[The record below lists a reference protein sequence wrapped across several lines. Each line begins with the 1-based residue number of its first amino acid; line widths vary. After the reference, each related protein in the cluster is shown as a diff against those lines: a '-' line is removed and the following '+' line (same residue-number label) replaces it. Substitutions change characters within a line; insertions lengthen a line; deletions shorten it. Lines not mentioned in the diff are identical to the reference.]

1 MIRHHFCRSNIKT
14 FFVLHTGNPIK
25 KKMTHWI
32 NLEKLDKVHGA
43 KNKRCSLLD
52 HRDMARAAAQSK
64 ERGESAP
71 SNHRRRQRNTFC
83 DGKASQDPPEEY
95 KRKSSNGTA
104 SSGGSSSRPPR
115 RQRNT
120 VIGKCPPTYERS
132 SSSSDLTLEQVMQ
145 RWSHQ
150 PSDYKRYH
158 SLQHLLVTVPDTFP
172 PTNSKVGSHEYF
184 AKWKTLDSGAFDD
197 VSDDELNELLK
208 RAVRKAKF
216 FLHPDKLPKDLTDNQ
231 TLLFKTIWDVLQ
243 DREAAMLG

>member
-1 MIRHHFCRSNIKT
+1 
-14 FFVLHTGNPIK
+14 
-25 KKMTHWI
+25 MTHWI

-43 KNKRCSLLD
+43 KNKRCSLLE
-52 HRDMARAAAQSK
+52 HRDMARAAARAQ

-71 SNHRRRQRNTFC
+71 SNHRRRQRNTYRG
-83 DGKASQDPPEEY
+83 GKTSQDPPEGY
-95 KRKSSNGTA
+95 KRTSSNGTA
-104 SSGGSSSRPPR
+104 STGGSSSRPPR
-115 RQRNT
+115 RQMNT
-120 VIGKCPPTYERS
+120 VNTCAPTHERS
-132 SSSSDLTLEQVMQ
+132 SSSSDLTLEQVIQ

-172 PTNSKVGSHEYF
+172 PTNSKVECHEYF

-197 VSDDELNELLK
+197 VDGDDELNELLK

>member
-1 MIRHHFCRSNIKT
+1 
-14 FFVLHTGNPIK
+14 
-25 KKMTHWI
+25 MTHWI

-43 KNKRCSLLD
+43 KNKRCSLLE
-52 HRDMARAAAQSK
+52 HRDMARAAARAQ

-71 SNHRRRQRNTFC
+71 SNHRRRQRNTFSG
-83 DGKASQDPPEEY
+83 GKASQDPPEEY
-95 KRKSSNGTA
+95 TRTSSNGTA
-104 SSGGSSSRPPR
+104 STGGSSSGPPR
-115 RQRNT
+115 RPPHRLRNT
-120 VIGKCPPTYERS
+120 VNTCAPTHERS
-132 SSSSDLTLEQVMQ
+132 SSSSDLTLEQVIQ

-172 PTNSKVGSHEYF
+172 PTNSKVESHEYF

-197 VSDDELNELLK
+197 VDGDDELKELLK